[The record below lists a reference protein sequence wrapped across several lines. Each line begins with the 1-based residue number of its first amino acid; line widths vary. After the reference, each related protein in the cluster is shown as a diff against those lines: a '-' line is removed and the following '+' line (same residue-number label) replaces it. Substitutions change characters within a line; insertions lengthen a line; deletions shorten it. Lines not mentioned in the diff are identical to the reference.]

1 MKNFVIFLLL
11 SFATGCCAN
20 ANENIL
26 LAPELPKVMLGAI
39 SERNATSVDKVKIES
54 GGALKWG
61 SEYLVSISIKGEQK
75 SCSVY
80 KYTGNILFSLF
91 NGVPCE
97 FKGPADVNESRNT
110 SMPDILYKIKL
121 YLPNRGAMTDEMIA
135 LYFDEQKA
143 TYCLSGSL
151 SDWYQNSD
159 KKYPP
164 DLSDGQC
171 GYGPG
176 E

>member
-1 MKNFVIFLLL
+1 MKNILLFLLL
-11 SFATGCCAN
+11 SFAGSGYAN
-20 ANENIL
+20 AGEK
-26 LAPELPKVMLGAI
+26 LAIVTELPSVVLGAI
-39 SERNATSVDKVKIES
+39 SEKNSSVVEKIRVES

-61 SEYLVSISIKGEQK
+61 SEYLVFISPK
-75 SCSVY
+75 SDEKICSVY
-80 KYTGNILFSLF
+80 KYSNDTLFSLF
-91 NGVPCE
+91 DGVPCE
-97 FKGPADVNESRNT
+97 FKGAAEINESRNT
-110 SMPDILYKIKL
+110 SMPDVLYKIEL
-121 YLPNRGAMTDEMIA
+121 YLPNRGAMADEMIA
-135 LYFDEQKA
+135 LYFDEQKT
-143 TYCLSGSL
+143 TYCLSRSL

>member
-1 MKNFVIFLLL
+1 MKNIVIFVLLN
-11 SFATGCCAN
+11 FTIGCYAY
-20 ANENIL
+20 ASEKIL
-26 LAPELPKVMLGAI
+26 LTPELPKVVLGSI

-61 SEYLVSISIKGEQK
+61 GEYLVSISIKGEEK

-80 KYTGNILFSLF
+80 KYASSTLFSLF

-97 FKGPADVNESRNT
+97 FKGAAEINESRNT

-143 TYCLSGSL
+143 TYCLSSSL

-164 DLSDGQC
+164 DLSDEQC